1 MNESAPTN
9 PSEDFPFKKNHH
21 YRVIK
26 EWYRNGTTFEVGQEL
41 EYTDLIY
48 NHYDDVKIFCFKDV
62 KQGYELRWPCSSYEL
77 DSWKDY
83 FEKIKTHDR

>member
-1 MNESAPTN
+1 MSKSPASN
-9 PSEDFPFKKNHH
+9 DFPFRQSQH

-41 EYTDLIY
+41 AYADLIY

-62 KQGYELRWPCSSYEL
+62 KRGYELRWPCSVHEL
-77 DSWKDY
+77 DSWKEY
-83 FEKIKTHDR
+83 FEKIKN